1 MVTCRTLS
9 TVLQAD
15 KSDLQLPRNRTSR
28 HPPPVKFRLL
38 LLCLAVPACLTLPSC
53 GKTEE
58 KSDQPL
64 IDRALADFEKKK
76 YADALA
82 KLHEAEKEA
91 PTDPFILN
99 LIGAAYTKQKDY
111 PAAKGYFDKALAE
124 SPGFFP
130 ARFNLGEILFLQKQY
145 PQALGFFT
153 DMLRQAPGNELLQ
166 FKVVLSLIMTDQVE
180 DARKL
185 AKRMKFPGEGPA
197 WYYAHAA
204 IELKED
210 NKSKASEYLA
220 GARNFFPNQIS
231 LYDETFEDLGWPT
244 K

>member
-1 MVTCRTLS
+1 M
-9 TVLQAD
+9 
-15 KSDLQLPRNRTSR
+15 KY
-28 HPPPVKFRLL
+28 RLL
-38 LLCLAVPACLTLPSC
+38 LLCLAALACLGVSSC

-58 KSDQPL
+58 KSDLPL
-64 IDRALADFEKKK
+64 IERALADFEKKK
-76 YADALA
+76 YPEALA
-82 KLHEAEKEA
+82 KLQEAEKES
-91 PTDPFILN
+91 PDDPFILN

-111 PAAKGYFDKALAE
+111 STAKTYFDKALAQN
-124 SPGFFP
+124 PGFFP
-130 ARFNLGEILFLQKQY
+130 ARFNVGEILFLQKQY

-166 FKVVLSLIMTDQVE
+166 FKVVLSLIMTDQVD

-185 AKRMKFPGEGPA
+185 ANRMKFPGEGPA

-204 IELKED
+204 VEQKQN

-231 LYDETFEDLGWPT
+231 LYNETFEDLGWPT